1 LMLISK
7 EFLKLVLVAFV
18 IAVPLTWWFMD
29 DWLDKYTYHIEIS
42 VWWFIIVGLVILLL
56 TLAVVGL
63 NTIRAA
69 VSNPVKSLRTE

>member
-1 LMLISK
+1 
-7 EFLKLVLVAFV
+7 
-18 IAVPLTWWFMD
+18 MD
-29 DWLDKYTYHIEIS
+29 DWLNKYTYHIEIS
-42 VWWFIIVGLVILLL
+42 AWWFIIVGLVILLL